1 MAGKYVLHPAGDA
14 QFHWDL
20 KGVNSRTILSSQ
32 LYASKANAEAG
43 IKSCRTN
50 SGDEKH
56 YEKLVGKDSSPYFV
70 LKAANG
76 EIIGTSQMYSS
87 ESSRDHGI
95 SSCVENGPTGAI
107 HDATVNQ

>member
-20 KGVNSRTILSSQ
+20 KGANARTILSSQ
-32 LYASKANAEAG
+32 LYASKASAEAG

-50 SGDEKH
+50 SGDDAR
-56 YEKLVGKDSSPYFV
+56 YERLTSKDSSPYFV

-76 EIIGTSQMYSS
+76 EVLGTSQMYSS
-87 ESSRDHGI
+87 ESARDQGI
-95 SSCVENGPTGAI
+95 SSCRENGPAGTIQDTTAK
-107 HDATVNQ
+107 